1 MERKKYTVK
10 YCSGSTGYGWEKQYD
25 RLDEFEDFIDEMRG
39 DYTARIIVWDETLQK
54 IIFWKDCL
62 SVNPRIDLLSELLR
76 DMRTTTRK
84 AKCIASD

>member
-1 MERKKYTVK
+1 
-10 YCSGSTGYGWEKQYD
+10 
-25 RLDEFEDFIDEMRG
+25 MRG